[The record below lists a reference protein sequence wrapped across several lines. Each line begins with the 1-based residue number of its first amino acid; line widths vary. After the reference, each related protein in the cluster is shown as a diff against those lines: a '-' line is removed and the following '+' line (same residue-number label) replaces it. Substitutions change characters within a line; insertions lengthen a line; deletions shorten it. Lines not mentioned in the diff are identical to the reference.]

1 MFPVR
6 DPQRTLRTI
15 SLFRYG
21 VAGLFLVLA
30 LLLEKPL
37 LLGLAALALIMAR
50 SGYCPLVRR

>member
-1 MFPVR
+1 MFKVR
-6 DPQRTLRTI
+6 DPQRTLRAI
-15 SLFRYG
+15 ALFRYG

-30 LLLEKPL
+30 LLFEKPL

>member
-1 MFPVR
+1 MR
-6 DPQRTLRTI
+6 DPQRTLRAI
-15 SLFRYG
+15 ALFRYG